1 MTVLRFVLLVYAL
14 IGLFVAGGVFFRKN
28 KTASITLTAFILLL
42 SLEILY
48 FLYSTSWLLIQYQI
62 SFGGYYFALG
72 FLYGP
77 VLWFHCR
84 SLVGDQV
91 NFKAKD
97 LLHLIPMVL
106 VFIHIW
112 DILLMTHEDQ
122 QVYIS
127 THFLDRIMPI
137 NYLRASHQLIYGV
150 VLIIFNYRNR
160 YSLTSNEKVYL
171 MLMCTIYF
179 ISTVLVS
186 WLTMFA
192 DNWRQFI
199 YFYFMVDTLV
209 FIIAYLLYTDNNF
222 LKTLSRKYL
231 NSSLSKSDMNRIIS
245 KIEVAFSKDELFL
258 NRDLNLSKFA
268 EIIDEKPHNISQTMS
283 EVVQRNFND
292 HLNFFRVKHAKKL
305 LLDSKYDHYKIES
318 IGMEAGFNN
327 KVTFNKAFLKYA
339 EVTPSVY
346 KKTNTL

>member
-1 MTVLRFVLLVYAL
+1 MTVLRFVLLVYAF

-28 KTASITLTAFILLL
+28 KTSSVTLTIFILLL
-42 SLEILY
+42 SLEIIY
-48 FLYSTSWLLIQYQI
+48 FLYSTSWLFVQYQI
-62 SFGGYYFALG
+62 SLGGYYFISG
-72 FLYGP
+72 FLFGP

-84 SLVGDQV
+84 SLVEE
-91 NFKAKD
+91 NSAFTAKD

-106 VFIHIW
+106 ILIYMW
-112 DILLMTHEDQ
+112 DILLMPHIQ
-122 QVYIS
+122 RQVYIQD
-127 THFLDRIMPI
+127 HFIDRIMPI

-150 VLIIFNYRNR
+150 VLLIFNYRNR

-171 MLMCTIYF
+171 LLICTIYF
-179 ISTVLVS
+179 VSTVLIS

-199 YFYFMVDTLV
+199 YFYFLVDTLV
-209 FIIAYLLYTDNNF
+209 FIIAYLLYSDSNF
-222 LKTLSRKYL
+222 LKTLSKKYL
-231 NSSLSKSDMNRIIS
+231 NSSLSKNDMNRIIS
-245 KIEVAFSKDELFL
+245 KIDIAFSKDELFL

-305 LLDSKYDHYKIES
+305 LLDSKFDHYKIES

-327 KVTFNKAFLKYA
+327 KVTFNKAFLKYT

-346 KKTNTL
+346 KKSNT